1 MSIPSPKIVL
11 RIIINF
17 CLVGAGGSAIY
28 QVSHVGPG
36 YDRLGWIH
44 ELTLFF
50 FFGLVAFAL
59 FLAEYQLVQSLTK
72 RDLNITLGYV
82 QSLSCFL
89 LFLSGIWGIY
99 YVHWRPLQ
107 PSTPGFSDSILVV
120 IYILGHLIFVGNV
133 IWSYVHEGSVRE
145 TSGSR

>member
-1 MSIPSPKIVL
+1 MSIPSPKTVL

-28 QVSHVGPG
+28 QVSHLGPG

-59 FLAEYQLVQSLTK
+59 FFAEYQIVQGLTK
-72 RDLNITLGYV
+72 RDLNTTLGYV

-89 LFLSGIWGIY
+89 LLLSGIWGIY
-99 YVHWRPLQ
+99 YVHWRPLE
-107 PSTPGFSDSILVV
+107 PSTPGFSDGVLVV